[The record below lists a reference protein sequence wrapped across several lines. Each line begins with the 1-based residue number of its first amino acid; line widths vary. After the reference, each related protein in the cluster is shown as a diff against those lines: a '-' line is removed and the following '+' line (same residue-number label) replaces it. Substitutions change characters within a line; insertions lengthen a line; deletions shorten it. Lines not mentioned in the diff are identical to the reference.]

1 MDTLA
6 ETDSLEESVNWN
18 FVPLAVFG
26 AAMVALVYVANFAF
40 WWLTVPRLVRLGTNP
55 YSHAPLPQPIQVLS
69 TWSDFIHH
77 YALLVLPVL
86 AVLAT
91 FHARAMFDRSSPR
104 RRLFAWLGMWL
115 VGLALIAQYG
125 FALLSLVLNM
135 GK

>member
-1 MDTLA
+1 MDTIA
-6 ETDSLEESVNWN
+6 ETAPLEKSVNWN

-26 AAMVALVYVANFAF
+26 AAMVALVYVTNFAF
-40 WWLTVPRLVRLGTNP
+40 WWLTVPRLVRLGTTR

-69 TWSDFIHH
+69 TWSDFIHQ
-77 YALLVLPVL
+77 YALFILPAL

-91 FHARAMFDRSSPR
+91 FHARALFDRASPR

-125 FALLSLVLNM
+125 IAILSLVLNM